1 MKMNVKKLNQ
11 RQNLWDVIKT
21 VLKEKSYT
29 TEFM

>member
-11 RQNLWDVIKT
+11 RQNLWDVIKA